1 MRCFALLVLGAAT
14 LLQLK
19 QDAAFL
25 DNDSK
30 EYPVTKVV
38 KLLKDMQT
46 TLQKEMETDQEVYD
60 KLACWCET
68 NDKEKTAAV
77 EVAEQRI
84 TAFVSSIEELSAK
97 SARLD
102 TEIKTLNEEIA
113 QNQEALNKA
122 TAIREKELEEFNA
135 EEKDMMQS
143 IQALK
148 NAITV
153 LGKHHPE
160 SLVSMESLVSIAT
173 LIRHHLH
180 SKAQLLKGTISPD
193 QKRTLTAFVQQPAG
207 FQSYAPQSGAIFG
220 ILK

>member
-1 MRCFALLVLGAAT
+1 MLSSAAAEDAERRRNKSRADAERQAT
-14 LLQLK
+14 KHADQLARTMK
-19 QDAAFL
+19 RH
-25 DNDSK
+25 
-30 EYPVTKVV
+30 
-38 KLLKDMQT
+38 
-46 TLQKEMETDQEVYD
+46 
-60 KLACWCET
+60 
-68 NDKEKTAAV
+68 
-77 EVAEQRI
+77 AEQRQ
-84 TAFVSSIEELSAK
+84 AQESEIEELSAK

-193 QKRTLTAFVQQPAG
+193 QKRTLTALPT
-207 FQSYAPQSGAIFG
+207 
-220 ILK
+220 